1 MFKKL
6 LKPVLISLA
15 ILLLLVAVFVG
26 LVYAGVFGQLYS
38 REELKRFKN
47 ETASVVFSEDGK
59 IIGKF
64 FSENRTNVQ
73 FKDLPDH
80 LINALL
86 AAEDVRFYDHQG
98 IDTRSLIRVLVKS
111 IILRQ
116 EEAGGGSTIT
126 QQLAK
131 NMYGRSD
138 HGLLSTPVN
147 KFKEIIL
154 ANRLEHVYSKEDIL
168 QLYLNTVPFGE
179 DVFGIESAAQRYF
192 NKGAA
197 NLGVE
202 EGAVLIGMLKANTYY
217 NPRLNP
223 GNAVKRR
230 NVVLD
235 QMVRYGFL
243 EESIKDSLKQIP
255 LGLDYANLS
264 TQGTANYFL
273 EMIRK
278 DLLGIIDEINKTEGT
293 TYNLYKSGLIIETT
307 LNAAL
312 QDLVLRAYQQHLKKM
327 QALIDRQYSRS
338 AGKRQL
344 DKLAVSELKRL
355 GREQD
360 LEIKKKMELFS
371 WDGFYSDSISVKDS
385 LVKELTRLH
394 AGFLAL
400 NPRTGAVRAWAGGIE
415 FRRYPYD
422 QIFAQRQVASA
433 FKPVLYA
440 AALEAGISPCQYL
453 DNDPLVFKDLN
464 NWAPQN
470 YDKSFGGNFSVSA
483 ALAHSMNIPS
493 INLFL
498 ALPFENINKTWKDLG
513 FSQPLEANPS
523 VALGTANASIYELA
537 IAYAAFANGG
547 KKIQPKSIL
556 AVKTAEGKTIYKGQL
571 TSSGQRVLTEE
582 TSVMM
587 NAMLQKAVKE
597 GTGRAL
603 AAQYG
608 VLMDLAGKTG
618 TSQDYGD
625 AWFAAY
631 NKNLVLV
638 TRVGCNLPKVHF
650 SSGAY
655 GSGGALALPLVG
667 LTLKAVQ
674 KSPELRK
681 KVDGK
686 FAMLREDEA
695 QKLACEDR
703 IEDSAFESRME
714 ELFKKR
720 GTTSEKAAKKAE
732 RELKKGE
739 KESFFKRLFKK
750 KEKN

>member
-6 LKPVLISLA
+6 LIPVLISLA
-15 ILLLLVAVFVG
+15 LLLLLAAVFTG
-26 LVYAGVFGQLYS
+26 LVYAGAFGQLYT
-38 REELKRFKN
+38 RKELKSFKN
-47 ETASVVFSEDGK
+47 ETASVVYSEDGK

-73 FKDLPDH
+73 FKDMPDH
-80 LINALL
+80 LVQALL
-86 AAEDVRFYDHQG
+86 AAEDVRFYEHHG

-138 HGLLSTPVN
+138 HGFFSTPVN

-192 NKGAA
+192 NKSAEDVSIA
-197 NLGVE
+197 
-202 EGAVLIGMLKANTYY
+202 EGTVLIGMLKANTYY

-223 GNAVKRR
+223 VNAVGRR

-235 QMVRYGFL
+235 QMFRYGFI
-243 EESIKDSLKQIP
+243 EESLKDSLQQIP
-255 LGLDYANLS
+255 LGLDYANLT
-264 TQGTANYFL
+264 TQGAANYFL
-273 EMIRK
+273 KMIRK

-293 TYNLYKSGLIIETT
+293 RYNLYKSGLTIETT

-312 QDLVLRAYQQHLKKM
+312 QEIVLNAYQQHLKKM

-344 DKLAVSELKRL
+344 DKLAGSELKRL
-355 GREQD
+355 GKEQNR
-360 LEIKKKMELFS
+360 EIKKRMELFS
-371 WDGFYSDSISVKDS
+371 WNGFYSDSVSVKDS

-394 AGFLAL
+394 SGFLAL
-400 NPRTGAVRAWAGGIE
+400 DPRTGAVRAWVGGIE
-415 FRRYPYD
+415 FKRYPYD

-440 AALEAGISPCQYL
+440 AAMEAGISPCQYL
-453 DNDPLVFKDLN
+453 DNAPLVFKDLN
-464 NWAPQN
+464 NWTPQN
-470 YDKSFGGNFSVSA
+470 YDKSSGGKFSVAA

-493 INLFL
+493 VNLYL
-498 ALPFENINKTWKDLG
+498 ALPFVNINKTWKDLG

-556 AVKTAEGKTIYKGQL
+556 SVKTAEGKTIYKGQFK
-571 TSSGQRVLTEE
+571 SSRHRVLSEE
-582 TSVMM
+582 TSVLM

-608 VLMDLAGKTG
+608 VLMDVAGKTG
-618 TSQDYGD
+618 TSQNYGD

-638 TRVGCNLPKVHF
+638 TRVGCNFPKVHF
-650 SSGAY
+650 SSGAN
-655 GSGGALALPLVG
+655 GSGGYLALPLVG
-667 LTLKAVQ
+667 LTLKEVQ
-674 KSPELRK
+674 KSPVLRK

-686 FAMLREDEA
+686 FAVLSEELNK
-695 QKLACEDR
+695 QLVCEDWVD
-703 IEDSAFESRME
+703 DSSFESRME
-714 ELFKKR
+714 ELFKKQ
-720 GTTSEKAAKKAE
+720 GTTSDTAEKKAE

-739 KESFFKRLFKK
+739 KKSFFKRLFKK